1 MQEIKESLIEVRKA
15 YRLIFD
21 FQSRILDLISYI
33 KGKMN
38 FDYSGGF
45 VKYSNQSP
53 RNGSGGL
60 KQWSWDWL
68 NFYFYEFHFKQK
80 IINSDKINFS
90 IFIICDT
97 GYFETKKD
105 NSISKLEIGKYK
117 NPEDS
122 NTKLIFVAGK
132 NVWSYFS
139 DSNWNNSDFTL
150 KESDVRVD
158 DKGVMIF
165 KSYNLERFA
174 DEVSAN
180 EVLKDFID
188 FANFNSIPLEI
199 LERDFI

>member
-1 MQEIKESLIEVRKA
+1 
-15 YRLIFD
+15 
-21 FQSRILDLISYI
+21 
-33 KGKMN
+33 MN

-68 NFYFYEFHFKQK
+68 NFIFYEFHFQHK

-97 GYFETKKD
+97 GYFETKKN
-105 NSISKLEIGKYK
+105 NSISKLDLGKYK
-117 NPEDS
+117 NPKDS

-132 NVWSYFS
+132 NIWSYFS
-139 DSNWNNSDFTL
+139 EENWNNSDFTL
-150 KESDVRVD
+150 KESDVKVD

-174 DEVSAN
+174 DEISAN
-180 EVLKDFID
+180 EILKDFVD
-188 FANFNSIPLEI
+188 FANNNLIPLEI
-199 LERDFI
+199 IERDFI